1 MQKLEDTSTPYTVG
15 LAILGYS
22 LCSST
27 LLLANKMAMVHLPSP
42 SLVSF
47 IQIFSSTITVLL
59 LKHVVGVKIDD
70 FDLTACKAYA
80 IYTVAFVAS
89 IYTNMQALSSSN
101 VETVIVFRA
110 CTPITV
116 GIIEYFFMDR
126 AWPSLRSSGSLVV
139 VTTGAVIYCLSDSQ
153 FIVNGVAAY
162 FWAIMYFVCI
172 TFEMT
177 YGKNIT
183 SSVKVRFCMV
193 YIKSNHKI
201 FCLTSL
207 QSRLYDER

>member
-1 MQKLEDTSTPYTVG
+1 MQKLEDTATPFTVG

-47 IQIFSSTITVLL
+47 IQIFSSTIIVLL
-59 LKHVVGVKIDD
+59 LKYVVGVKVDD
-70 FDLTACKAYA
+70 FDWTACKAYA

-126 AWPSLRSSGSLVV
+126 AWPSLRSSVSLVV

-153 FIVNGVAAY
+153 FVVDGVAAY
-162 FWAIMYFVCI
+162 FWAIMYFFCI

-177 YGKNIT
+177 YGKSVT
-183 SSVKVRFCMV
+183 SSVKVGLYIMCM
-193 YIKSNHKI
+193 K
-201 FCLTSL
+201 
-207 QSRLYDER
+207 